1 MEEVVLKAQ
10 KRSVIGKQVKV
21 LRRAGQLPAVIY
33 GKGFDPIAITL
44 DLHSASKILPRI
56 SSSHLIVVEVDGIE
70 HNTLVRDK
78 QREPITGGLL
88 HVDFLEVSLTEK
100 LRTVV
105 IIHVEGEAP
114 AVKNYNGVVIVGTEE
129 IEVEALPRDLPER
142 IVVDIST
149 LAEIGD
155 AIYVRDLVISPKVR
169 VLSDPDEIIVNVAAP
184 VVEVEAEEVAVAV
197 PEPEVIERGKK
208 PSKNGRHTNL
218 PAVFI

>member
-1 MEEVVLKAQ
+1 MEEIVLKAQ

-21 LRRAGQLPAVIY
+21 LRRSGQLPAVIY
-33 GKGFDPIAITL
+33 GKGFEPIAITL
-44 DLHSASKILPRI
+44 DLQNANKILPTI
-56 SSSHLIVVEVDGIE
+56 SSSHLIVVDVDGIE

-78 QREPITGGLL
+78 QREPVTGGLL

-105 IIHVEGEAP
+105 VIHVEGEAP

-142 IVVDIST
+142 IVVDISN

-155 AIYVRDLVISPKVR
+155 AIYVRDLIISPKVR
-169 VLSDPDEIIVNVAAP
+169 LLSDPDEIVVNVAAP
-184 VVEVEAEEVAVAV
+184 VVEVEAEEVAIAE

-208 PSKNGRHTNL
+208 EEE
-218 PAVFI
+218 I

>member
-44 DLHSASKILPRI
+44 DLHNASKILPRI

-208 PSKNGRHTNL
+208 EEE
-218 PAVFI
+218 I

>member
-1 MEEVVLKAQ
+1 MEEIVLKAQ

-21 LRRAGQLPAVIY
+21 LRRSGQLPAVIY
-33 GKGFDPIAITL
+33 GKGFEPIAITL
-44 DLHSASKILPRI
+44 DLQNANKILPTI
-56 SSSHLIVVEVDGIE
+56 SSSHLIVVDVDGIE

-78 QREPITGGLL
+78 QREPVTGGLL

-105 IIHVEGEAP
+105 VIHVEGEAP

-142 IVVDIST
+142 IVVDISN

-169 VLSDPDEIIVNVAAP
+169 LLSDPDEIVVNVAAP
-184 VVEVEAEEVAVAV
+184 VVEVEAEEVAIAE

-208 PSKNGRHTNL
+208 EEE
-218 PAVFI
+218 I

>member
-56 SSSHLIVVEVDGIE
+56 SSSHLIVVDVDGIE

-184 VVEVEAEEVAVAV
+184 VVEVEAEEVAVVV

-208 PSKNGRHTNL
+208 EEE
-218 PAVFI
+218 I

>member
-56 SSSHLIVVEVDGIE
+56 SSSHLIVVDVDGIE

-208 PSKNGRHTNL
+208 EEE
-218 PAVFI
+218 I

>member
-44 DLHSASKILPRI
+44 DLHNASKILPRI

-184 VVEVEAEEVAVAV
+184 VVEIEAEEVAVAV

-208 PSKNGRHTNL
+208 EEE
-218 PAVFI
+218 I